1 MSLMF
6 VEPASKVVFDVDRT
20 YHAALEDPMST
31 PTLSRTTSAR
41 FGRGA
46 GKEPLIGAYPL
57 VISLLAVALGVS
69 GAPAPLYGVYEREWH
84 LAPITTTL
92 VFAVYAF
99 AALGSVLVAGQLSDR
114 YGRKPLLVAAVV
126 TMVVGLVIFMTAQ
139 GVAALFVARALHGA
153 AVGATVVAG
162 SAALLDL
169 RPNDGARSG
178 HLSGIMFNV
187 GMAVTI
193 LGASLLAQ
201 YGPDPLVTPYAV
213 VGLVVLL
220 LLLNLLMMGETHQTR
235 STTRIR
241 ITRPSVPADIRH
253 DFRFAVLGV
262 MASWSVLG
270 VYLSLFPAFAG
281 ESTGIHSLVFGG
293 AVVAAMASAAAVSQ
307 AFGVRIVPRTAA
319 IIGDFATAVALVASV
334 LALDSHHAW
343 LVAAAAVFMGLSFG
357 LAFGGSLRHLGRVV
371 PANHRGEVMSA
382 YYVLAYGAMAVPTIL
397 AGWAAT
403 QWSLS
408 AIFPWFT
415 AAVAL
420 ACVLAGVLGLTG
432 RRPEMVAA

>member
-1 MSLMF
+1 M
-6 VEPASKVVFDVDRT
+6 FDVHRT
-20 YHAALEDPMST
+20 YTLAQEETMSA
-31 PTLSRTTSAR
+31 PTLSGPSVARNGRTAAR
-41 FGRGA
+41 
-46 GKEPLIGAYPL
+46 EPLIAAYPL
-57 VISLLAVALGVS
+57 LITLLAVALGVS
-69 GAPAPLYGVYEREWH
+69 GVPAPLYGVYEREWH
-84 LAPITTTL
+84 LAPLTTTL

-99 AALGSVLVAGQLSDR
+99 GALGSVLVAGQVSDR
-114 YGRKPLLVAAVV
+114 YGRKPLLVGSVV
-126 TMVVGLVIFMTAQ
+126 AMVVGLVVFMTAH
-139 GVAALFVARALHGA
+139 GVAALFVARGLHGA
-153 AVGATVVAG
+153 AVGATVVAA

-169 RPNDGARSG
+169 RPEDGARTG
-178 HLSGIMFNV
+178 PLTGIIFNV

-220 LLLNLLMMGETHQTR
+220 LLFNLLLMGETHHAR
-235 STTRIR
+235 STARIR
-241 ITRPSVPADIRH
+241 LSRPAVPVAIRH

-262 MASWSVLG
+262 MSSWSVLG

-293 AVVAAMASAAAVSQ
+293 SVVAAMASAAAVSQ
-307 AFGVRIVPRTAA
+307 AVGIRVVPRRAA
-319 IIGDFATAVALVASV
+319 IVGDFGTAVALVASV

-357 LAFGGSLRHLGRVV
+357 LAFGGSLRHLGQVV
-371 PANHRGEVMSA
+371 PADHRGEVMSA
-382 YYVLAYGAMAVPTIL
+382 YYVLAYGSMAVPTIL

-403 QWSLS
+403 QWSL
-408 AIFPWFT
+408 ATIFPFFT

-420 ACVLAGVLGLTG
+420 ACLSAGVLGLAA
-432 RRPEMVAA
+432 RRPAVA

>member
-1 MSLMF
+1 M
-6 VEPASKVVFDVDRT
+6 PA
-20 YHAALEDPMST
+20 
-31 PTLSRTTSAR
+31 PTLSGSLPDTERIA
-41 FGRGA
+41 GGA
-46 GKEPLIGAYPL
+46 GRRPLIPPYPL
-57 VISLLAVALGVS
+57 LIALLAVALGVS
-69 GAPAPLYGVYEREWH
+69 GAPAPLYGVYQREWH

-92 VFAVYAF
+92 VFAVYAV
-99 AALGSVLVAGQLSDR
+99 AALGAVLVAGQVSDR
-114 YGRKPLLVAAVV
+114 LGRKPLLVGAALA
-126 TMVVGLVIFMTAQ
+126 MVVGLVVFMTAH

-169 RPNDGARSG
+169 RPHDGARTG
-178 HLSGIMFNV
+178 HLTGIIFNV
-187 GMAVTI
+187 GLAVTI

-220 LLLNLLMMGETHQTR
+220 LLLNLLLMGETHQAR

-241 ITRPSVPADIRH
+241 LARPRVPRAIRH

-281 ESTGIHSLVFGG
+281 RSTGIHSLVFGG

-307 AFGVRIVPRTAA
+307 AFGGRFDPRPAA
-319 IIGDFATAVALVASV
+319 IVGDFGTAVALVVSV
-334 LALDSHHAW
+334 LALDSHRAW
-343 LVAAAAVFMGLSFG
+343 LVAAAAIFMGLSFG

-371 PANHRGEVMSA
+371 PADHRGEVMSA

-420 ACVLAGVLGLTG
+420 ACLTAGVLGLVA
-432 RRPEMVAA
+432 RRPEPLPA

>member
-1 MSLMF
+1 
-6 VEPASKVVFDVDRT
+6 
-20 YHAALEDPMST
+20 MST
-31 PTLSRTTSAR
+31 PTLSGPAVTRNGGGVTR
-41 FGRGA
+41 
-46 GKEPLIGAYPL
+46 EPLIGAYPL
-57 VISLLAVALGVS
+57 LVALLAVALGVS
-69 GAPAPLYGVYEREWH
+69 GVPAPLYGVYEREWH

-99 AALGSVLVAGQLSDR
+99 AALGAVLVAGQISDR
-114 YGRKPLLVAAVV
+114 YGRKPLLVGAAVA
-126 TMVVGLVIFMTAQ
+126 MVVGLVVFMTAD

-169 RPNDGARSG
+169 RPHDGARTG
-178 HLSGIMFNV
+178 LLTGIVFNV

-201 YGPDPLVTPYAV
+201 YGPDPMVTPYAV

-220 LLLNLLMMGETHQTR
+220 ILFNLLLMGETHQTR
-235 STTRIR
+235 STTPIR
-241 ITRPSVPADIRH
+241 VTRPNVPHAIRH

-281 ESTGIHSLVFGG
+281 QSTGIHSLVFGG

-307 AFGVRIVPRTAA
+307 AIGSRLAARTAA
-319 IIGDFATAVALVASV
+319 IGGDFGTAVALVASV
-334 LALDSHHAW
+334 LALDSHRAW

-357 LAFGGSLRHLGRVV
+357 LAFGGSLRHLGQVV
-371 PANHRGEVMSA
+371 PADHRGEVMSA
-382 YYVLAYGAMAVPTIL
+382 YYVLAYGAMAVPTIV

-403 QWSLS
+403 QWSL
-408 AIFPWFT
+408 ATIFPWFT

-420 ACVLAGVLGLTG
+420 ACVLAGLLGLVA
-432 RRPEMVAA
+432 RRPDVAPA

>member
-1 MSLMF
+1 MS
-6 VEPASKVVFDVDRT
+6 A
-20 YHAALEDPMST
+20 
-31 PTLSRTTSAR
+31 PTLSGRAPAR
-41 FGRGA
+41 NDRA
-46 GKEPLIGAYPL
+46 GKGPLIAPDRLLIG
-57 VISLLAVALGVS
+57 LLAVALGVS
-69 GAPAPLYGVYEREWH
+69 GVPAPLYGVYERAWH

-114 YGRKPLLVAAVV
+114 FGRKPLLVGAAFA
-126 TMVVGLVIFMTAQ
+126 MVVGLVVFMTAH

-169 RPNDGARSG
+169 RPHDGARTG
-178 HLSGIMFNV
+178 HVTGIVFNV
-187 GMAVTI
+187 GMAVTV
-193 LGASLLAQ
+193 LGAALLAQ
-201 YGPDPLVTPYAV
+201 YAPDPLVTPYAV
-213 VGLVVLL
+213 IGLVVLVLLVNL
-220 LLLNLLMMGETHQTR
+220 LLMGETHQAR
-235 STTRIR
+235 SSTPIR
-241 ITRPSVPADIRH
+241 LTRPSVPHAIRH

-293 AVVAAMASAAAVSQ
+293 AVVAAMAGAAAVSQ
-307 AFGVRIVPRTAA
+307 AVGARLVPRTAA
-319 IIGDFATAVALVASV
+319 IAGDFGTAVALVGSV
-334 LALDSHHAW
+334 LALDSERAW
-343 LVAAAAVFMGLSFG
+343 LVTAAAVFMGLSFG
-357 LAFGGSLRHLGRVV
+357 LAFGGSLRHLGHVV
-371 PANHRGEVMSA
+371 PAEHRGEVMSA

-403 QWSLS
+403 QWSL
-408 AIFPWFT
+408 ATIFPWFT

-420 ACVLAGVLGLTG
+420 ACVLAGLLGL
-432 RRPEMVAA
+432 VAREPQPA

>member
-1 MSLMF
+1 
-6 VEPASKVVFDVDRT
+6 
-20 YHAALEDPMST
+20 MST
-31 PTLSRTTSAR
+31 PTLSGPAATRNGAR
-41 FGRGA
+41 LTR
-46 GKEPLIGAYPL
+46 EPLIGAYPL
-57 VISLLAVALGVS
+57 LIALLAVALGVS
-69 GAPAPLYGVYEREWH
+69 GVPAPLYGVYEREWH

-99 AALGSVLVAGQLSDR
+99 AALGAVLVAGQVSDR
-114 YGRKPLLVAAVV
+114 YGRKPLLVGAAVA
-126 TMVVGLVIFMTAQ
+126 MVAGLVVFMTADS
-139 GVAALFVARALHGA
+139 VAALFVARALHGA
-153 AVGATVVAG
+153 AVGVTVVAG

-169 RPNDGARSG
+169 RPHDGARTG
-178 HLSGIMFNV
+178 LLTGIMFNV

-201 YGPDPLVTPYAV
+201 YGPDPMVTPYAV

-220 LLLNLLMMGETHQTR
+220 ILFNLLLMGETHQTR
-235 STTRIR
+235 STTPIR
-241 ITRPSVPADIRH
+241 VTRPSVPRAIRH

-281 ESTGIHSLVFGG
+281 QSTGIHSLVFGG

-307 AFGVRIVPRTAA
+307 AIGSRLPARTAA
-319 IIGDFATAVALVASV
+319 IGGDFGTAVALVTSV
-334 LALDSHHAW
+334 LALDSHRAW

-357 LAFGGSLRHLGRVV
+357 LAFGGSLRHLGQVV
-371 PANHRGEVMSA
+371 PADHRGEVMSA

-403 QWSLS
+403 QWSL
-408 AIFPWFT
+408 ATIFPWFT

-420 ACVLAGVLGLTG
+420 ACLLAGLLGLVA
-432 RRPEMVAA
+432 RRPEVATA

>member
-1 MSLMF
+1 MTT
-6 VEPASKVVFDVDRT
+6 PAPLVSP
-20 YHAALEDPMST
+20 YAL
-31 PTLSRTTSAR
+31 
-41 FGRGA
+41 
-46 GKEPLIGAYPL
+46 LIG
-57 VISLLAVALGVS
+57 LLAVALGVS
-69 GAPAPLYGVYEREWH
+69 GVPAPLYGVYQQQWH

-92 VFAVYAF
+92 VFAAYAF
-99 AALGSVLVAGQLSDR
+99 AALGSVLVAGQVSDR
-114 YGRKPLLVAAVV
+114 YGRKPMLVGSAAA
-126 TMVVGLVIFMTAQ
+126 MVVGLVVFMTAH

-169 RPNDGARSG
+169 RPHDGARTG
-178 HLSGIMFNV
+178 QRTGIVFNI
-187 GMAVTI
+187 GLAVSI

-201 YGPDPLVTPYAV
+201 YAPDPLVTPYAV

-220 LLLNLLMMGETHQTR
+220 LLFNLLLMGETHQAR
-235 STTRIR
+235 STAPIR
-241 ITRPSVPADIRH
+241 LSRPSVPRSIRP

-281 ESTGIHSLVFGG
+281 VSTGIHSLVFGG
-293 AVVAAMASAAAVSQ
+293 AVVAAMATAAAISQ
-307 AFGVRIVPRTAA
+307 AVGTRLVAHRAA
-319 IIGDFATAVALVASV
+319 IVGDFATAVALVVSV
-334 LALDSHHAW
+334 LALDSHRAG
-343 LVAAAAVFMGLSFG
+343 LVAAAAVLMGLSFG

-371 PANHRGEVMSA
+371 PAAHRGEVMSA
-382 YYVLAYGAMAVPTIL
+382 YYLLAYSAMAVPTIL

-403 QWSLS
+403 QWSLA

-432 RRPEMVAA
+432 RRVELGAQPA